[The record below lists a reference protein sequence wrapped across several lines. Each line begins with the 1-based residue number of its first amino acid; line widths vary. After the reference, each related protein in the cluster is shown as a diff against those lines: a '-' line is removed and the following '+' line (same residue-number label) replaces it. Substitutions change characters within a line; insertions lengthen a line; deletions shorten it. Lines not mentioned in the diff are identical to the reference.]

1 MRRALLGK
9 EHSERNK
16 SSAQKVFICNPP
28 TGGLVLGSWRSDVR
42 TRGKSVVMTV
52 SRPLAL
58 IALIFVLTGCTAGP
72 PMTACPDP
80 DPDPNSPCATSHSH
94 VGGS

>member
-1 MRRALLGK
+1 MRTLGK
-9 EHSERNK
+9 SGVLT
-16 SSAQKVFICNPP
+16 VF
-28 TGGLVLGSWRSDVR
+28 
-42 TRGKSVVMTV
+42 
-52 SRPLAL
+52 RPLAF
-58 IALIFVLTGCTAGP
+58 IVLIFVLAGCAAGP

>member
-1 MRRALLGK
+1 MRTLG
-9 EHSERNK
+9 E
-16 SSAQKVFICNPP
+16 SA
-28 TGGLVLGSWRSDVR
+28 VL
-42 TRGKSVVMTV
+42 TV
-52 SRPLAL
+52 SRSLAL
-58 IALIFVLTGCTAGP
+58 IALIFVLAGCAAGP